1 MSIALLCAA
10 IPLAKVV
17 NSVGLLLDVAGVL
30 LLFKFGLPEDVRRK
44 GESYLLLEK
53 TDEAEMA
60 KGKRYDFWA
69 RVALSLVLLGFV
81 LQLIS
86 NFM

>member
-1 MSIALLCAA
+1 MSITIFCAA
-10 IPLAKVV
+10 ISLAKVV
-17 NSVGLLLDVAGVL
+17 NSAGLLLDVVGVL

-44 GESYLLLEK
+44 GEGYLLLEE
-53 TDEAEMA
+53 TDEAEIA
-60 KGKRYDFWA
+60 KGRRYDFWA
-69 RVALSLVLLGFV
+69 RVALGLVVLGFV